1 MYPGG
6 CGKVWYKMNRIVE
19 ELKKT
24 GTFFVATEDGDQP
37 RVRPFSSVMEFEG
50 KPYICT
56 NNTKDC
62 YKQMMANP
70 KVEICGMG
78 KDGTW
83 VRVCGTLRRDDRDA
97 ARAAMLADPT
107 GPSNLYTLGDGIF
120 EVLCVEDAVC
130 TKYSFTGAPEVI
142 R

>member
-1 MYPGG
+1 
-6 CGKVWYKMNRIVE
+6 MNRIVE

-37 RVRPFSSVMEFEG
+37 RVRPFSSVTEFEG
-50 KPYICT
+50 KLYICT

-62 YKQMMANP
+62 YKQMTENP

-83 VRVCGTLRRDDRDA
+83 VRVNGTLVRDDRDE

-107 GPSNLYTLGDGIF
+107 GPSNLYKLGDGIF
-120 EVLCVEDAVC
+120 EVLYVENAVC
-130 TKYSFTGAPEVI
+130 TKYSFTAAPEII

>member
-1 MYPGG
+1 
-6 CGKVWYKMNRIVE
+6 MNRIVE

-24 GTFFVATEDGDQP
+24 GTFFVATIDGDQA
-37 RVRPFSSVMEFEG
+37 RVRPFSSVTEFEG
-50 KPYICT
+50 RVYICT

-62 YKQMMANP
+62 YRQITENP

-83 VRVCGTLRRDDRDA
+83 IRVQGMLVRDDRDE

-107 GPSNLYTLGDGIF
+107 GPSNLYKLGDGIF
-120 EVLCVEDAVC
+120 EVLYLEDARC
-130 TKYSFTGAPEVI
+130 TKYSFTAAPETI

>member
-1 MYPGG
+1 
-6 CGKVWYKMNRIVE
+6 MNRITE
-19 ELKKT
+19 ELRKT
-24 GTFFVATEDGDQP
+24 GTFFVATQDGDQP
-37 RVRPFSSVMEFEG
+37 RVRPFSSITEFEG

-62 YKQMMANP
+62 YKQMTANP

-83 VRVCGTLRRDDRDA
+83 VRVNGTLVRDDRDE

-107 GPSNLYTLGDGIF
+107 GPSNLYTLDDGIF
-120 EVLCVEDAVC
+120 EVFSLENAVC
-130 TKYSFTGAPEVI
+130 TKYSFTSAPEII